1 MKFKFLMA
9 LAACATLAL
18 SCTEDG
24 TTQVGESDL
33 IGTWYMAGEQM
44 HPSIVTFKANGDY
57 IWEYGGITGLR
68 DTGTYTITD
77 NVVTFRIQAFWEID
91 VERGKDGV
99 QYKGEWKKQ
108 DADWSQG
115 MPRTRIAKIYVLEP
129 KLLIMED
136 FGDWFYGD
144 GMLLFMTPDGG
155 EMKIDRE
162 ISQGDLQGEWES
174 RDQDGNLRVR
184 LLIDGNNYTCYTRGT
199 NDHFDS
205 ETGTHSITEYVNKQT
220 GSFKVEGTSIEI
232 TYSKLYSSSKEELV
246 DDKWVYSHA
255 DFDPVTLEATE
266 WLTESEQGWTDAYQV
281 YRDGAN
287 MYWFAS
293 YGGYAFKKK

>member
-1 MKFKFLMA
+1 M
-9 LAACATLAL
+9 AL
-18 SCTEDG
+18 SCTADG
-24 TTQVGESDL
+24 TTEVQNEAL
-33 IGTWYMAGEQM
+33 LGTWYMAGEQM
-44 HPSIVTFKANGDY
+44 HPSIVTFKANGEY

-77 NVVTFRIQAFWEID
+77 NVVTFRIQDFWEIE
-91 VERGKDGV
+91 VERGSDGV

-155 EMKIDRE
+155 EMIIDRE
-162 ISQGDLQGEWES
+162 VTQSDLQGEWES
-174 RDQDGNLRVR
+174 RDQEGNLRVR
-184 LLIDGNNYTCYTRGT
+184 LLIEGNNYICYTRGT
-199 NDHFDS
+199 NYYSNS
-205 ETGTHSITEYVNKQT
+205 EDGTSTTNEFVDKQT
-220 GSFKVEGTSIEI
+220 GSFKVDGTTITI
-232 TYSKLYSSSKEELV
+232 TYAMHYSSTKEELV
-246 DDKWVYSHA
+246 DNKWVYTYS

-266 WLTESEQGWTDAYQV
+266 WLTEAEQGWTDVYQV

-287 MYWFAS
+287 MYWFAG